1 MIELL
6 DELPDDVL
14 GFRFS
19 GHVTRDEY
27 TQTLLPV
34 LKQRVD
40 GDGKIRMLVVIDDA
54 FEKFEAGALWEDAK
68 FGLGSGLMHL
78 GKWERT
84 ALVSDTEWA
93 RHAIGLFGW
102 MVPGD
107 IRVFPLAELDAAIAW
122 LDG

>member
-6 DELPDDVL
+6 ADLPDDVI

-27 TQTLLPV
+27 THTLLPV
-34 LKQRVD
+34 LKQRIE
-40 GDGKIRMLVVIDDA
+40 GDGKIRMLVLIDDA
-54 FEKFEAGALWEDAK
+54 FEKFETGALWEDAK
-68 FGLGSGLMHL
+68 FGLGSGLTHL

-84 ALVSDTEWA
+84 ALASDTEWA

-107 IRVFPLAELDAAIAW
+107 VRVFPLAEVDAAQAW
-122 LDG
+122 LAG